1 MSLPFEGV
9 LALRR
14 RSSWEAAD
22 AGLLLWRENFIYF
35 LPFFAMPFWICA
47 FALRLLPGNIQYLS
61 WLLLW
66 WLKPLFDRTVLHII
80 SVRFLEKGANIKRIC
95 RGLGRSLRRG
105 LCGDLLWRRF
115 SPLRAAMM
123 PVRVLESSAKRGKA
137 AQRRKILKRG
147 GLGFCALLSF
157 WGIALE
163 ITLLIGELL
172 FFMIMAELIRSG
184 FVSSLGDSIKN
195 AEIYIFAAWCF
206 NYMLVES
213 LYVCMGFSL
222 YTNSR
227 IEVEGWDIEIMFR
240 GLAEKFRSK
249 SIACALL
256 VLCLTV
262 GLFFPPKAIAGEWKP
277 ASAPEDIPLEQLQNI
292 LDSPDFGGEKDSW
305 GIRLKNPMQ
314 PKEIPDFNLN
324 PNLEKM
330 RQIFAFILR
339 FFLIAA
345 ISALI
350 VFLLFFIRKF
360 SRGGKAEKDT
370 PSMKALSGKSEEG
383 PESLLD
389 KAAGFFDRGDM
400 RLAWG
405 YCVAAAV
412 KSWSLYRGIAFPPNA
427 TENDCAELVNAASK
441 GDEARAFDE
450 LIKNWV
456 NLAYAGRFPPDGS
469 FQAAAAFCKT
479 LRPANE

>member
-1 MSLPFEGV
+1 MK
-9 LALRR
+9 
-14 RSSWEAAD
+14 
-22 AGLLLWRENFIYF
+22 
-35 LPFFAMPFWICA
+35 
-47 FALRLLPGNIQYLS
+47 RL
-61 WLLLW
+61 
-66 WLKPLFDRTVLHII
+66 
-80 SVRFLEKGANIKRIC
+80 C

-105 LCGDLLWRRF
+105 LLGDLLWRRF

-123 PVRVLESSAKRGKA
+123 PVRVLEGGTKHGKGKSGIVKSRIVKSGI

-147 GLGFCALLSF
+147 GLGFCALLSL

-163 ITLLIGELL
+163 TTLLIGELL
-172 FFMIMAELIRSG
+172 FVTIMAELIRSG
-184 FVSSLGDSIKN
+184 FISSLGNSVKD

-227 IEVEGWDIEIMFR
+227 VEVEGWDIELLFR

-249 SIACALL
+249 TTVCALI
-256 VLCLTV
+256 VLCITF
-262 GLFFPPKAIAGEWKP
+262 GLFFPLKAVAGEWKP
-277 ASAPEDIPLEQLQNI
+277 ATEDIPLEQLQNI

-305 GIRLKNPMQ
+305 AIRLKNPRQ
-314 PKEIPDFNLN
+314 PKETSDFNLN
-324 PNLEKM
+324 PNLEKL
-330 RQIFAFILR
+330 RQILAFILR
-339 FFLIAA
+339 FFLIAT

-360 SRGGKAEKDT
+360 GRNRIAGKDQ
-370 PSMKALSGKSEEG
+370 PSMKALHVKFEES

-405 YCVAAAV
+405 YCAAAAV
-412 KSWSLYRGIAFPPNA
+412 KSWSLYRGLAFPPNA
-427 TENDCAELVNAASK
+427 TENDCAGLVNAASA
-441 GDEARAFDE
+441 GDEARAFDK

-456 NLAYAGRFPPDGS
+456 YFAYAGQLPPEGS
-469 FQAAAAFCKT
+469 FQAAVSFCKA
-479 LRPANE
+479 LRPANG